1 MDLQNP
7 FQLITNDLNEIKNLI
22 SNLYLVQT
30 KPDPEEEL
38 TDLKG
43 AAKFLKIAPG
53 TIYNQIKNIPHSKKG
68 KRLYFSKKEL
78 ISWIKEGK
86 RHTIS
91 EIKEQVNQSLINQ
104 KNVKPKKTTYT
115 LPERVKIFTETAE
128 LATQTIEEAAEE
140 AGQIHYDINKNQL
153 KKNS

>member
-1 MDLQNP
+1 MELQNP
-7 FQLITNDLNEIKNLI
+7 FQSIANDLSEIKNLI
-22 SNLYLVQT
+22 SNLHSVQT
-30 KPDPEEEL
+30 KVEPEEDI
-38 TDLKG
+38 TDVEG
-43 AAKFLKIAPG
+43 ASKILKIAPG
-53 TIYNQIKNIPHSKKG
+53 TIYNQIKDIPHFKKG
-68 KRLYFSKKEL
+68 KRLYFSKERL

-86 RHTIS
+86 RRIKI
-91 EIKEQVNQSLINQ
+91 EIIEDVNSIICKQNN
-104 KNVKPKKTTYT
+104 KDYT